1 MKCKMQTRY
10 CLKTN
15 RTMKVV
21 DVVVI
26 CISSPVLV
34 GIYHKDELIET
45 IAKDEKI
52 SDILPVL
59 FEELMAKYTIDSAT
73 YTNSPGSFL
82 GIKLTYIFLK
92 TLSLTQDIKIYA
104 LSGFHFNNNAPI
116 KAYMGKYFIKQKD
129 GKITISDIP
138 INEQKS
144 EFTLPKILNKTILST
159 DIDPIYVSPA
169 VY

>member
-1 MKCKMQTRY
+1 MQ
-10 CLKTN
+10 
-15 RTMKVV
+15 VV

-34 GIYHKDELIET
+34 GVYCNDELIET
-45 IAKDEKI
+45 MARDEKI
-52 SDILPVL
+52 SDILPAL
-59 FEELMAKYTIDSAT
+59 FEELMAKYTVASAT

-92 TLSLTQDIKIYA
+92 TLSLTQDLKVYA
-104 LSGFHFNNNAPI
+104 LSGFHVNNNAPI
-116 KAYMGKYFIKQKD
+116 RAYMGKYFIKQKD

>member
-1 MKCKMQTRY
+1 MQ
-10 CLKTN
+10 
-15 RTMKVV
+15 VV

-34 GIYHKDELIET
+34 GVYCKEELIET
-45 IAKDEKI
+45 MARDEKI
-52 SDILPVL
+52 SDILPAL
-59 FEELMAKYTIDSAT
+59 FEELMARYTVASAT

-92 TLSLTQDIKIYA
+92 TLSLTQDLKVYA

-116 KAYMGKYFIKQKD
+116 RAYMGKYFIKQKD

-138 INEQKS
+138 INEPIS
-144 EFTLPKILNKTILST
+144 EFTLPKILNKTILSL

>member
-1 MKCKMQTRY
+1 MKCKMQMRY
-10 CLKTN
+10 CLEAHSK
-15 RTMKVV
+15 MKVV
-21 DVVVI
+21 DIVVI
-26 CISSPVLV
+26 CISNPVLV
-34 GIYHKDELIET
+34 GIYHNDKLIDT
-45 IAKDEKI
+45 IEKDEKI

-59 FEELMAKYTIDSAT
+59 WEELTRKYTVASAT

-92 TLSLTQDIKIYA
+92 TISLTQDIKIYA
-104 LSGFHFNNNAPI
+104 LSGFHLNNNAPI

-138 INEQKS
+138 INEPIS
-144 EFTLPKILNKTILST
+144 EFTLPKILNKTILSL